1 MSNKNEVIFHVKGL
15 AELDISNIQKSLK
28 NLQLSLGEGVSIPD
42 SSRKNITQTFEKIN
56 TEIQNF
62 ISLQKSSTTS
72 TKNYDNLLKSGEKI
86 NTLYDKLKNHFKD
99 LGNLSDDEIKHLFP
113 SEIIKKIQAAKT
125 AMDQYADAIKQA
137 ESQAKTQQKTIEKL
151 QKTLNQKQSQK
162 KQIQSLDVVS
172 TGELKNLKQQQKELS
187 DLAVQIKNELNQK
200 QQELNTYIQEKN
212 IVAPNKSSVVK
223 EYQTQI
229 NDLTTKYQN
238 ASQQAIE
245 FEQKIANITSVE
257 NQTLKINKLNQEI
270 EQLEQEL
277 NSANTSFSNTENIKT
292 EIFNNLLN
300 TLQKITGID
309 LSNIPRDIESIDLV
323 VNNLSNEQIEKIKKS
338 FSDLNNEVES
348 IEQPF
353 QNFSNQLE
361 VFSNANER
369 SKQLNQEI
377 TNLTDNF
384 LYFFSLTNGWFLLK
398 RAVTEAYNTI
408 KELDASMTEIA
419 VVSDYTLDEIWR
431 MRSQYSSAATEMGAK
446 TIDLIDATKLYV
458 QQGLD
463 LNEALEVGIETTK
476 MARIANLDGAEAT
489 NLMTS
494 ALRGFNMEMSEA
506 NRVNDVYSELAAKS
520 AADTYEIATAMSKTA
535 SIAYNA
541 GASFENL
548 SAFLTQIIET
558 TREAPETAGTAM
570 KTIIARFQE
579 LKKPLS
585 EIEEVDGEIVD
596 ANKIE
601 AALREAGVALRDTN
615 GEFRN
620 FDDVILELASK
631 WDTLDKMTQRYIA
644 TQAAGSRQQSR
655 FLALM
660 EDNER
665 LLELTGYASNSAGA
679 SQKQFNKT
687 LDSLEAKINELNN
700 ALDIF
705 WTNLANND
713 IIKNVITLLT
723 SFLNVINSIVGVFSQ
738 SESGVLRFVGSI
750 MQLLLLYT
758 AFKGVKK
765 IILSI
770 TTSLKTTSNEMNL
783 TGQKAGINFWNG
795 FKKSFTFSG
804 VGKEIQAQLQEIF
817 SNNKGFTRN
826 SNKFDNTMT
835 LTQLGETFS
844 GLDDKTTKKIMSP
857 KIIESLGTDIF
868 ESIKFSK
875 LDNKLQEQVTKSFG
889 NMVQNIQTGKTPV
902 IQAFKQFNSELS
914 SMKMSTP
921 RISIDTQQLLLAQ
934 TSISN
939 IQKSITTTITVI
951 GSLGAALN
959 ILSTIVS
966 NNTDENNVFSKTLS
980 NLGNVLLIITPLLSL
995 MSVGIQLF
1003 GTSAAAAGVKAQ
1015 AGFAP
1020 FLPILYAIL
1029 AVILVI
1035 VAVFSIVDSLIETNA
1050 EKLEKVNKGIEET
1063 TTEIEE
1069 ATKAIEDLENQAEE
1083 LKTLQSDLD
1092 KLTKG
1097 TAAWTQKL
1105 IEVNQQ
1111 VLNLINEYPQ
1121 LIDYLGRGA
1130 DGQLTISDE
1139 GFDTL
1144 VKEQQQRLFTNQT
1157 AQQTLRLQKTS
1168 LDANT
1173 EINNYRKS
1181 VLEDGVKSVADLG
1194 VLGETDDLFLYKF
1207 NPVFSIPSTGLTDNE
1222 YRDIAATMAKEGIS
1236 VDDTAEVAKIFRE
1249 NGGDGALKFS
1259 IFYNQIKEL
1268 GDDFEEIGLIALKT
1282 AEAME
1287 TQRDAIIDN
1296 TIANNEELK
1305 NLEYINQ
1312 GAGIVDITYDDM
1324 DERISERQEELGDKI
1339 NDDMKAQYSKITGL
1353 SIDEINAKV
1362 EDKSLSVETITQTIA
1377 SSEITEE
1384 MTGDMKE
1391 INDLFKYT
1399 KEEYKE
1405 KDSFKAVKNLLTSE
1419 AQDITLT
1426 NLDALK
1432 DSLKIS
1438 DSEDI
1443 EKLTENNINQMLGE
1457 IGLSLE
1463 DLGLTAEQFKEQ
1475 LTLAEESFTNVDT
1488 NIKKYGNNFKNTFK
1502 EFTKNIGKTIE
1513 LTSGQ
1518 YQQLSEIFMGVAQR
1532 GGNVE
1537 EFSNIISS
1545 LINETTP
1552 EKASEILSLIG
1563 TIDFSNADSISSFI
1577 KQLEALGIAID
1588 DTIKNK
1594 LVSSAKAMSEINL
1607 TKLNESMSRLAGLI
1621 DIINAKIESGV
1632 NSFTKEEYEEAIAED
1647 GLDKSDFVQSGP
1659 DEYIYTGD
1667 LSDKNEKLYD
1677 EAIEKQ
1683 QEQTEILKKDIA
1695 IGENYSNYFEGHK
1708 EEAIKVTIGDEEEE
1722 YTAEQLMDMIAK
1734 DDDYV
1739 IDDASK
1745 ELLKEAAVELGI
1757 ISSEEAEGITNE
1769 LLTDRIRT
1777 DYNKYYVKLKG
1788 NKADLEDIE
1797 RYIND
1802 LKMLNLDSST
1812 DIAIAG
1818 GTEQQQIAKDIQDAE
1833 SLGINIQELED
1844 YRKVLGQVNDE
1855 LTEAEKS
1862 RIALM
1867 NAKLNLGLNKIVDSY
1882 EDWNKLINKNTGL
1895 IEANSVQDLTVF
1907 TELQNSMK
1915 IMLNLSE
1922 NLSDAF
1928 WENSENI
1935 TLVQQAAQGS
1945 EEALKKLRK
1954 VAMEDYVINILLN
1967 TKVFEE
1973 SEKEAINELVDFIN
1987 NYDFPDLKAGA
1998 VLEDEAFIEGCN
2010 ELLKYSSLTQQEIIN
2025 IFKRL
2030 SLDVEVKMIEKKIA
2044 VGSRMGPLNE
2054 KEIVYETIYIPSI
2067 EEITSAGSFGDGI
2080 DIISP
2085 DDTNNSDD
2093 SSEPWENNY
2102 DWLYNLVN
2110 KTNNLLRQ
2118 RNKLEWEYENI
2129 LKKERLN
2136 LFESLNNKKDQLNIM
2151 KEQLKLY
2158 NQQLKNRLQEQQA
2171 LEEEYSDVYKY
2182 AQYNEKIGYVEIDWS
2197 AIESLSGKEGNNET
2211 GERID
2216 EYISKLEEI
2225 SDQIDGIKDE
2235 QMSIEDAIYELQ
2247 LDGQDDLSGLE
2258 ADIID
2263 ALTQLRQDEIDK
2275 LTEIN
2280 DTINDTNTSILDKLQ
2295 SGIDDYRN
2303 QREQDE
2309 QLKDI
2314 QEMENRLSLMQT
2326 DTSGSN
2332 ILDILQ
2338 LQEQLQQSRQD
2349 YTDTLI
2355 DKSIEEMTK
2364 QNEEAYNQRNKQIEY
2379 LQMQLDHDIETG
2391 KIAEEAN
2398 LLITEAIN
2406 QNPNKII
2413 ELLKNNQAF
2422 DGMATVTKEQW
2433 ESSLLQQIQKGFEYW
2448 ILSNSLTGG
2457 TEASQ
2462 SLLNELVG
2470 EQISFIDKK
2479 GKTLTGIIQSDGT
2492 VKVNNTYYSDVVRG
2506 ANGQWVQAN
2515 TGTEQK
2521 KNSSTPNTS
2530 TSNIT
2535 NNNGSKQIP
2544 VNDWGVTVVK
2554 GAKFKS
2560 GVGFNEEV
2568 RSRGFDKN
2576 HRGGFYVYQK
2586 NGDYYLIGNGKANKD
2601 PNWTGWVHKQY
2612 LIPYEKGG
2620 LADFTGP
2627 AWLDGN
2633 KSHPELILN
2642 AKDTENFIQLKD
2654 ILSDVF
2660 NNNNNNKTGN
2670 NYYDIRIEVDQ
2681 LSNDYDV
2688 EQLMNK
2694 MKRIIEQDAQYR
2706 NVTAIDLGRR

>member
-28 NLQLSLGEGVSIPD
+28 NLQLSFGEGVSIPD

-86 NTLYDKLKNHFKD
+86 NTLYDKLKTQFKD

-113 SEIIKKIQAAKT
+113 SEIIKKIQEAKT

-137 ESQAKTQQKTIEKL
+137 ENQAKIQQKTIEKL

-162 KQIQSLDVVS
+162 EQIQSLDVVS

-187 DLAVQIKNELNQK
+187 NLAVQIKSELNQK

-223 EYQTQI
+223 EYQAQI

-257 NQTLKINKLNQEI
+257 SQTLKINKLNQEI
-270 EQLEQEL
+270 DQLEQEL
-277 NSANTSFSNTENIKT
+277 NNANKSFSNIENIKT

-300 TLQKITGID
+300 TLQKIIGID

-361 VFSNANER
+361 VFSNANEK

-765 IILSI
+765 IISSI
-770 TTSLKTTSNEMNL
+770 STALKATSNEMNS

-804 VGKEIQAQLQEIF
+804 VSKEIHAQLQEIF
-817 SNNKGFTRN
+817 SNKQGFTRN
-826 SNKFDNTMT
+826 SNKFNKTMT
-835 LTQLGETFS
+835 LTQLGKTFS
-844 GLDDKTTKKIMSP
+844 GLDDKTIKKIMSP
-857 KIIESLGTDIF
+857 KVIESLGTDIY

-875 LDNKLQEQVTKSFG
+875 LDNALQEQVTKSFS

-914 SMKMSTP
+914 SMNISTP
-921 RISIDTQQLLLAQ
+921 RISIDTQRLLLAQ

-951 GSLGAALN
+951 GSLGAALS
-959 ILSTIVS
+959 ILSTIVG

-980 NLGNVLLIITPLLSL
+980 NLGNVLLVITPLLSL
-995 MSVGIQLF
+995 LSVGIQRF
-1003 GTSAAAAGVKAQ
+1003 GISAAAAGATAQ
-1015 AGFAP
+1015 AGFAA

-1029 AVILVI
+1029 AVILLITV
-1035 VAVFSIVDSLIETNA
+1035 VFSVVDSLIETNA
-1050 EKLEKVNKGIEET
+1050 EKLEKVNKSIEET

-1111 VLNLINEYPQ
+1111 VLNLINEYPK
-1121 LIDYLGRGA
+1121 LIDYLDRGA

-1144 VKEQQQRLFTNQT
+1144 IKEQQQRLFTNQT

-1181 VLEDGVKSVADLG
+1181 VVEDGIDSVTDLG
-1194 VLGETDDLFLYKF
+1194 VIGETDDLFLYKF
-1207 NPVFSIPSTGLTDNE
+1207 NPVFSIPSTGLTDNQ

-1236 VDDTAEVAKIFRE
+1236 VDDGAEVAKIFRE
-1249 NGGDGALKFS
+1249 NGGDGARQFS
-1259 IFYNQIKEL
+1259 NFYNQIKEL
-1268 GDDFEEIGLIALKT
+1268 GDDFEEISLIALKT

-1324 DERISERQEELGDKI
+1324 DERISERQEELGGKI
-1339 NDDMKAQYSKITGL
+1339 NDDMKAQYSAITGL
-1353 SIDEINAKV
+1353 TIDEINAKI
-1362 EDKSLSVETITQTIA
+1362 EDKSLSVDTITHTIA
-1377 SSEITEE
+1377 SSEVTEE

-1432 DSLKIS
+1432 ESLKIS
-1438 DSEDI
+1438 NSEDI
-1443 EKLTENNINQMLGE
+1443 EKLTEGSINQMLGE
-1457 IGLSLE
+1457 VGLSLG

-1488 NIKKYGNNFKNTFK
+1488 NIEKYGTKFQKTFNK
-1502 EFTKNIGKTIE
+1502 FTDNISQTIE

-1537 EFSNIISS
+1537 EFSNIISN
-1545 LINETTP
+1545 LINANP
-1552 EKASEILSLIG
+1552 ERVSELLSLIG

-1577 KQLEALGIAID
+1577 NQLETLGIEID

-1594 LVSSAKAMSEINL
+1594 LISSANAMSEINL

-1659 DEYIYTGD
+1659 EEYIYTGD
-1667 LSDKNEKLYD
+1667 LSDKNDKLYQ
-1677 EAIEKQ
+1677 EAIAKQ

-1695 IGENYSNYFEGHK
+1695 MGENYSNYFEGHK
-1708 EEAIKVTIGDEEEE
+1708 EETAEVTIGDEKKN

-1734 DDDYV
+1734 DKYVVDD
-1739 IDDASK
+1739 DSK
-1745 ELLKEAAVELGI
+1745 ELLKAAAVELGI
-1757 ISSEEAEGITNE
+1757 ISSEEAEEITKE
-1769 LLTDRIRT
+1769 LLTDRIKT
-1777 DYNKYYVKLKG
+1777 DYNKYYVKLKE
-1788 NKADLEDIE
+1788 NRADLEDIE
-1797 RYIND
+1797 GYIND

-1833 SLGINIQELED
+1833 SLGINIQELEE

-1867 NAKLNLGLNKIVDSY
+1867 NAKINLGLTKIIDSY
-1882 EDWNKLINKNTGL
+1882 DDWNKLINKNTGL
-1895 IEANSVQDLTVF
+1895 IETNSLQDLAIF

-1935 TLVQQAAQGS
+1935 TLIQQAAQGS
-1945 EEALKKLRK
+1945 IEALKQLQKA
-1954 VAMEDYVINILLN
+1954 AMEDYVINILLN

-1987 NYDFPDLKAGA
+1987 NYDFPDLKASA
-1998 VLEDEAFIEGCN
+1998 VLEDESFIANCN
-2010 ELLKYSSLTQQEIIN
+2010 RLLRYSSLTQQEIAN
-2025 IFKRL
+2025 IFKYL
-2030 SLDVEVKMIEKKIA
+2030 GFDTKVVTKKQKIA

-2054 KEIVYETIYIPSI
+2054 KEIVYETIDVLSL
-2067 EEITSAGSFGDGI
+2067 ESITSAGSFGGNINTI
-2080 DIISP
+2080 DSSG
-2085 DDTNNSDD
+2085 TNNSDD

-2225 SDQIDGIKDE
+2225 SDQIDSIKDE
-2235 QMSIEDAIYELQ
+2235 QMGIEDAIYELQ

-2258 ADIID
+2258 SDVID

-2295 SGIDDYRN
+2295 TGIDDYRN

-2379 LQMQLDHDIETG
+2379 LQMQLDHDIEIG

-2422 DGMATVTKEQW
+2422 DGMATITKEQW

-2479 GKTLTGIIQSDGT
+2479 GKTLTGTIQSDGT
-2492 VKVNNTYYSDVVRG
+2492 VKVNNTYYSDVIRG
-2506 ANGQWVQAN
+2506 TNGQWVQAN

-2535 NNNGSKQIP
+2535 NNSDNKQIP

-2670 NYYDIRIEVDQ
+2670 NYYDIKIEVDQ